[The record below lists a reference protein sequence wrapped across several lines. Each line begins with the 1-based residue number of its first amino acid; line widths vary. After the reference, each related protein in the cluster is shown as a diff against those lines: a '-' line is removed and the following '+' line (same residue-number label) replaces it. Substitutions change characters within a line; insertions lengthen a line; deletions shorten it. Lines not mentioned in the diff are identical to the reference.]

1 MRYVTV
7 GIEEINGRR
16 TTKMEAD
23 SFNSF
28 TLHNE
33 TQRKIGLEKK
43 KKGGGRN
50 ESKLR
55 SDER

>member
-1 MRYVTV
+1 MMRYVTV

-33 TQRKIGLEKK
+33 TQRKIG
-43 KKGGGRN
+43 
-50 ESKLR
+50 
-55 SDER
+55 